1 MTPIRRGKAGTFALY
16 VARRSGGV
24 VLRSTGTTDKI
35 VYNGMKRML
44 AELKNARRWTLLEAV
59 TAIPPTV
66 TLGAL
71 YDAYVRR
78 TLDALEVSVSASA
91 LAPHI
96 TAYLASC
103 KGRGLAARNLENITR
118 QLDSFRTVATTT
130 ADITP
135 GTVTAWLASL
145 TTSPGTRRQY
155 LYAVTGFTRYLCDV
169 GVLTDYPLT
178 RVKAPKKNVARMT
191 YHDIATDE
199 RIVQAAS
206 PQYRSLFAFVKATG
220 CDLSTAIATV
230 ARDITLDKGT
240 ARLKGTKTAQR
251 DVHYALIESWAI
263 PYLRPTLRDAM
274 PYATPWGHLTR
285 HGAAR
290 HHKRCCTA
298 LGITNYTLRDARHS
312 VAVRMM
318 QDHYTVQEI
327 AGQLGTSPAL
337 VATVYAYHIPVMRH
351 KNAAPVTDSVTH
363 AQGERL

>member
-1 MTPIRRGKAGTFALY
+1 MTPIRRGKAGTYALY
-16 VARRSGGV
+16 VPRRSGGV

-59 TAIPPTV
+59 AAIPPTV
-66 TLGAL
+66 TLGAM

-220 CDLSTAIATV
+220 CDLSTALATTR
-230 ARDITLDKGT
+230 RDIHDDRGT
-240 ARLKGTKTAQR
+240 VRLRGTKTAKR
-251 DVHYALIESWAI
+251 DVHEAIIEGWAI
-263 PYLRPTLRDAM
+263 KYLAASKDALL
-274 PYATPWGHLTR
+274 PGALLFPGLTR

-290 HHKRCCTA
+290 HHKRCCAAIGLTDS
-298 LGITNYTLRDARHS
+298 YTLKDSRHS
-312 VAVRMM
+312 IAVRMAKAGYSL
-318 QDHYTVQEI
+318 HKI
-327 AGQLGTSPAL
+327 AEQLGNSVHL
-337 VATVYAYHIPVMRH
+337 VASVYSVHVPEMTPHVTV
-351 KNAAPVTDSVTH
+351 PVTRPKSE
-363 AQGERL
+363 AK